1 MSASPD
7 GPDTGTG
14 TGTGSESSSE
24 DVHKWRAFVA
34 IAISFVVM
42 VFSMTMVFVSMDAI
56 AEDFGV
62 TLRAVSWVV
71 IVQSLVISALML
83 PMGRVADIVGRRKVH
98 LVGLVLFFVGSLFV
112 ALAPTFGTMIAA
124 RVVMAVGN
132 AMGQAVGTAM
142 IVSVFPAHERGKALG
157 SQTSVV
163 AIGAAMGPIVGGFVL
178 QAFPWETLF
187 LMLLPPVAV
196 AFVTGYLYLDASVED
211 PGGRHAPDTRP
222 GFDWG
227 GAGLSAAAITGL
239 VLVASNPMALGWTSW
254 PTVAA
259 AVAVAVLLAAFIR
272 WELRHPAPMLQLR
285 LFSSATFSRAVTS
298 RTLGFVAY
306 TAVSFLMPVFLISV
320 RGLREGATGGVLFL
334 TSLGMGLAANQAG
347 RSADRL
353 GERPL
358 FLAGFSVHVVAMV
371 GLAFVATDS
380 PMWVVMVLL
389 FASGLALGLWN
400 VPNSSAILGSVPAHH
415 LGVVGAFMNLT
426 RNLGNVLG
434 QALASAVVVGV
445 MAADGFDIPLSEI
458 AGDPGAMAAF
468 VRGGRIAYVAVSA
481 LSMVALA
488 LAWATRPAVDAGA
501 EAVSVDDGRRRVGS
515 VSPNR

>member
-1 MSASPD
+1 MSAPSN
-7 GPDTGTG
+7 GPEIGLEGT
-14 TGTGSESSSE
+14 
-24 DVHKWRAFVA
+24 HKWRAFVA

-71 IVQSLVISALML
+71 IAQSLVISALML

-98 LVGLVLFFVGSLFV
+98 LSGLVLFFAGSLFV
-112 ALAPTFGTMIAA
+112 ALAPTFETMIAG

-142 IVSVFPAHERGKALG
+142 IVSVFPTHERGKALG

-196 AFVTGYLYLDASVED
+196 AFVAGYLFLDAGVED
-211 PGGRHAPDTRP
+211 RTDRGAVTDTGP

-227 GAGLSAAAITGL
+227 GALLSALAITGL
-239 VLVASNPMALGWTSW
+239 VLVASNPMAWGWTSW
-254 PTVAA
+254 RTLASLA
-259 AVAVAVLLAAFIR
+259 AVAVVVAAFVR
-272 WELRHPAPMLQLR
+272 WELARPAPMLQLR
-285 LFSSATFSRAVTS
+285 LFTNPTFSMAVTS
-298 RTLGFVAY
+298 RTLGFVGY
-306 TAVSFLMPVFLISV
+306 TAVSFLMPIFLISV

-347 RSADRL
+347 RTADRL

-358 FLAGFSVHVVAMV
+358 FLAGFAVHVVAMA
-371 GLAFVATDS
+371 GLAWVAADS
-380 PMWVVMVLL
+380 PMWLVMLLL

-400 VPNSSAILGSVPAHH
+400 VPNSSTILGSVPPRH

-445 MAADGFDIPLSEI
+445 MAAEGYDIPLSDI
-458 AGDPGAMAAF
+458 ADDPGAVAAF
-468 VRGGRIAYVAVSA
+468 VRGGRLAYLAVSL
-481 LSMVALA
+481 LSMVALV
-488 LAWATRPAVDAGA
+488 LAWITRTAAAASASGPAAGA
-501 EAVSVDDGRRRVGS
+501 GRAGIAGPLLEPATATS
-515 VSPNR
+515 STDS